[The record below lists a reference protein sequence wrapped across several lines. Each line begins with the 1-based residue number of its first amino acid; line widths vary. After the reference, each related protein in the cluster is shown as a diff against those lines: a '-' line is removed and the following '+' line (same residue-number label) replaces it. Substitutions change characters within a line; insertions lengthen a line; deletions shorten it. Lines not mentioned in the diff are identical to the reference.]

1 MPVYSAE
8 LLQNRNEAIAKANAT
23 PEKAV
28 NSIEQKPAKA
38 QRLACIANRAQRGL
52 DLHAIEEGALAGEE
66 EETIR
71 AEKKGL
77 YRPNAIGQ

>member
-8 LLQNRNEAIAKANAT
+8 LLQNRGEAIAKATAT
-23 PEKAV
+23 PEKA
-28 NSIEQKPAKA
+28 NSKEVKPAKA

-52 DLHAIEEGALAGEE
+52 DLPAIDEGVLGGEE

-71 AEKKGL
+71 AE
-77 YRPNAIGQ
+77 